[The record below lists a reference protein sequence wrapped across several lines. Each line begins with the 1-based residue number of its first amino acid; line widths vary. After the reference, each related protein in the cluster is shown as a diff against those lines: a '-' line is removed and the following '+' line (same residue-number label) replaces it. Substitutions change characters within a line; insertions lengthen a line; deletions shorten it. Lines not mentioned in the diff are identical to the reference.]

1 MNSLNAL
8 AVEGKINE
16 NASIRDQHST
26 IINAPIEKVWA
37 ILSDL
42 ENWPNWNSDVK
53 KIELSGKVE
62 EGAKFQWTIGRLK
75 ANSQIQH
82 LHAPN
87 TLTWTGKTNWV
98 KRIYVWSLEPD
109 DKKTIVTVSTSLQ
122 GFLTVLVEN
131 HQRVYN
137 ELLNWLETL
146 KNKAEGE

>member
-53 KIELSGKVE
+53 KMELSGKVE
-62 EGAKFQWTIGRLK
+62 EGTKFQWTIGRLK

-82 LHAPN
+82 LYAPT

-137 ELLNWLETL
+137 ELLHWLEAL